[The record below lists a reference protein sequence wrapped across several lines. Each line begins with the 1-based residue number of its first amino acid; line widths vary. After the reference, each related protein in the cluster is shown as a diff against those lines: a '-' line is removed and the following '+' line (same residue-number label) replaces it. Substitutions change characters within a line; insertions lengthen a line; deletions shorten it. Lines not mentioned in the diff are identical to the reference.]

1 MPLPGCC
8 DVTGEPSRCGWTFGK
23 LMVKRTREQAQAT
36 RAIIV
41 ESAQGV
47 FFDHGF
53 AHASLEEIAR
63 RAGVT
68 RGAVYWHFESKLDV
82 LDAIFADAAIPL
94 DPFLIPPRQDAAH
107 ALDALIDSLGACWRA
122 ATRSKLSRRLYTLSY
137 TRCESAGETAAF
149 CERVRQAACH
159 AEQRI
164 EACVRR
170 AIAAGQLASEHEPAV
185 IASVVH
191 ATLSG
196 LLRRELTRPGRRNP
210 DMADITE
217 IVRTLIQ
224 G

>member
-1 MPLPGCC
+1 
-8 DVTGEPSRCGWTFGK
+8 
-23 LMVKRTREQAQAT
+23 MVKRTREQAQAT

-82 LDAIFADAAIPL
+82 LDAIFVDAAIPL
-94 DPFLIPPRQDAAH
+94 DPFLITSRHDAEH
-107 ALDALIDSLGACWRA
+107 DIDALIDALGACWRM

-137 TRCESAGETAAF
+137 TRCENAVETAAF
-149 CERVRQAACH
+149 CDRVRQAACH
-159 AEQRI
+159 AEQCI
-164 EACVRR
+164 EAWVHR
-170 AIAAGQLASEHEPAV
+170 AISIGQLTSEREPAA

-196 LLRRELTRPGRRNP
+196 LLHRELTRPGRRNP
-210 DMADITE
+210 DMTEITE

>member
-1 MPLPGCC
+1 
-8 DVTGEPSRCGWTFGK
+8 
-23 LMVKRTREQAQAT
+23 MVKRTREQAQAT

-41 ESAQGV
+41 ESAPGV

-53 AHASLEEIAR
+53 AHASLEEITR

-68 RGAVYWHFESKLDV
+68 RGAVYWHFESKLEV

-94 DPFLIPPRQDAAH
+94 DPFLIAPHRDAEP
-107 ALDALIDSLGACWRA
+107 ALDALIDALRARWRV
-122 ATRSKLSRRLYTLSY
+122 ATRSKLPRRLYTLSY

-159 AEQRI
+159 AEQCI
-164 EACVRR
+164 EGCVRR
-170 AIAAGQLASEHEPAV
+170 AIAAGQLASEHESAV

-196 LLRRELTRPGRRNP
+196 LLHRELARPGRSTP
-210 DMADITE
+210 DMAEFTE

>member
-1 MPLPGCC
+1 
-8 DVTGEPSRCGWTFGK
+8 
-23 LMVKRTREQAQAT
+23 MVKRTREQAQAT

-68 RGAVYWHFESKLDV
+68 RGAVYWHFASKLAV

-94 DPFLIPPRQDAAH
+94 DPFLIASRHDAEH
-107 ALDALIDSLGACWRA
+107 ELDALIDALGACWRM

-137 TRCESAGETAAF
+137 TRCENAKETAAF
-149 CERVRQAACH
+149 CERVCQAAYA

-164 EACVRR
+164 DAWLRR
-170 AIAAGQLASEHEPAV
+170 AISAGQLESEHEPAV

-196 LLRRELTRPGRRNP
+196 LLHRELTRPGCRNP
-210 DMADITE
+210 DRVEVTE
-217 IVRTLIQ
+217 VVRTLIQ